1 MDTKA
6 ATDRHIFYL
15 LASALI
21 AIAILYLGKPI
32 LIPLAFALLLSFVLY
47 PICTWLEKEG
57 IRRLWAI
64 IWTMTGTTLVFS
76 GLVFLFS
83 SQLFNLSEQFSGFTN
98 KLNELLVH
106 TTTAVTKFPL
116 AEGVSSRELMEKGKD
131 WIANS
136 GDNIMSN
143 TLSVTTAFLSGAVIV
158 GVCTF
163 LILLYRSGFRK
174 ALLQFAA
181 QENRD
186 KYNNMFQGIQ
196 KVGQQYVAGMG
207 LLILILGTLN
217 TVGLLVLGIKYAV
230 FFGFLAGLLSIIP
243 YIGTIL
249 GAALPAMYAFVNSD
263 SYWYPAGVVL
273 VFAVIQFVEGNY
285 LTPKIVGGNLRLNAL
300 VAVVSLMIGGMI
312 WGVPGMI
319 LSLPFTAII
328 REFCKT
334 YPSLQPLTFILGD
347 NICEPT

>member
-1 MDTKA
+1 
-6 ATDRHIFYL
+6 L
-15 LASALI
+15 V
-21 AIAILYLGKPI
+21 
-32 LIPLAFALLLSFVLY
+32 PLAFSLLLSFVLY
-47 PICTWLEKEG
+47 PICYWLEKEG

-64 IWTMTGTTLVFS
+64 IWTIAGTTTVFS

-83 SQLFNLSEQFSGFTN
+83 SQLFDLSEQFGGFTD

-106 TTTAVTKFPL
+106 STRAVRKLPL
-116 AEGVSSRELMEKGKD
+116 ADGVSSRELMEKGKD
-131 WIANS
+131 WIADS
-136 GDNIMSN
+136 GNDIMTKS
-143 TLSVTTAFLSGAVIV
+143 LSVTTKFLSGTVIV

-174 ALLQFAA
+174 ALLQFALE
-181 QENRD
+181 ENRD
-186 KYNNMFQGIQ
+186 KYDLMLRGIQ
-196 KVGQQYVAGMG
+196 KVGQKYVAGMG

-217 TVGLLVLGIKYAV
+217 TVGLLLLGIKYAV
-230 FFGFLAGLLSIIP
+230 FFGFLAGLLAIIP

-249 GAALPAMYAFVNSD
+249 GAALPAMYAFVNCD
-263 SYWYPAGVVL
+263 SYWYPVGVVL
-273 VFAVIQFVEGNY
+273 VFAVIQVVEGNY

-319 LSLPFTAII
+319 LSLPFTAIV

-334 YPSLQPLTFILGD
+334 YPALQPLTLILGD
-347 NICEPT
+347 NVV